1 MTLKEKCDLIV
12 ENLDTNRVKQ
22 LLTQLEIP
30 YQDKPDY
37 ILCKTMCHHT
47 NEDEASWKLY
57 YYKNNHIFMC
67 YTSCGGMSIFNFLK
81 NYYKTREYEYDWYE
95 DIFRVAEN
103 CTLNGNVDFEKT
115 EHQEKKSERY
125 RKRDLVALPTYSPGI
140 LDVFVKTYPVEWLND
155 GISKAAMDKF
165 NIKYSIP
172 QNKIIIPHYDAN
184 GMLVGIRGRAL
195 NDWEVEMGAKYMP
208 VQVENTWYT
217 HKLSLN
223 LYGLDK
229 NKENIKENGICYIFE
244 SEKSVL
250 QCESFSFP
258 NCAVAVCGSALNIF
272 QIKLLM
278 RECHPKEIVLCFDK
292 EELPGEDTYY
302 NKLKKICEK
311 YKNYC
316 NFSFLYDRED
326 LLDLKDSPSD
336 KGEETFIKLLNRR
349 RRIK

>member
-12 ENLDTNRVKQ
+12 ENLDTNRIKQ

-30 YQDKPDY
+30 YQDKGDY

-67 YTSCGGMSIFNFLK
+67 YTSCGGMNIFTFLK
-81 NYYKTREYEYDWYE
+81 NYYKTREYSYDWYE
-95 DIFRVAEN
+95 DIFKVAEN
-103 CTLNGNVDFEKT
+103 CTLNGNVEFEKT
-115 EHQEKKSERY
+115 EKQEKKSERY
-125 RKRDLVALPTYSPGI
+125 KQRNLVDLPTYSPGI
-140 LDVFVKTYPVEWLND
+140 LDVFTKTYPVEWVKD
-155 GISKAAMDKF
+155 GISTAAMDKF

-172 QNKIIIPHYDAN
+172 QNKIIIPHYNAD

-195 NDWEVEMGAKYMP
+195 NEWEVELGAKYMP
-208 VQVENTWYT
+208 IQVENTWYK

-223 LYGLDK
+223 LYGLNE

-250 QCESFSFP
+250 QCESYSIP

-292 EELPGEDTYY
+292 EELEGEDKYY
-302 NKLKKICEK
+302 LKLKKICEK

-316 NFSFLYDRED
+316 NFSFIYDREG

-336 KGEETFIKLLNRR
+336 KGEKVFIELLNKRR
-349 RRIK
+349 RVK